1 MNTKKKQT
9 EENTKKLLA
18 LYGTQKGK
26 TATKKELEELAKK
39 LFS

>member
-9 EENTKKLLA
+9 EENTKLLA
-18 LYGTQKGK
+18 LYRTQKRK

-39 LFS
+39 FFS